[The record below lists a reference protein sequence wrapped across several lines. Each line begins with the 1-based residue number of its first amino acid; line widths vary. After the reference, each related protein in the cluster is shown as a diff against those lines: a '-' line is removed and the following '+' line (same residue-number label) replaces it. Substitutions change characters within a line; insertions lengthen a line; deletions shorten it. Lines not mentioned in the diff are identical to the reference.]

1 MPLHQ
6 AVVVAEDG
14 TPRAAYVEQDKIH
27 VLLGGALTLCGAIPH
42 LDAVA
47 VCRQT
52 PPVGASRNPLFRE
65 RDFFQADILGTVVL
79 VGSDADG
86 LPCDLNTD
94 AVVAHLREASPPSP
108 SR

>member
-1 MPLHQ
+1 MVHR
-6 AVVVAEDG
+6 AVIVAENG
-14 TPRAAYVEQDKIH
+14 STRAVAVDHDRLH

-47 VCRQT
+47 VCLEA
-52 PPVGASRNPLFRE
+52 PPAGASRNALLQG
-65 RDFFQADILGTVVL
+65 RDGFDSTVSGTVVL

-86 LPCDLNTD
+86 LPCDLDAD
-94 AVVAHLREASPPSP
+94 AVVAHLKEASPPSP